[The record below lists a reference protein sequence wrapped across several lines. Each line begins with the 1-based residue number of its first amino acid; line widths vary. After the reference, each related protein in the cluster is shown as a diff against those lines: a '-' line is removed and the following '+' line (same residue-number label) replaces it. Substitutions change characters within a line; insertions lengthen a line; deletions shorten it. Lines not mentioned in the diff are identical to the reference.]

1 MSDKFIKNIT
11 RLLEEKSNMSLKI
24 LLEKDEND
32 NDDEGDD
39 KGEEASFADTFDDK
53 GEGEVED
60 EGEGEDEAGED
71 EGEGVD
77 EAGKDDTEKNA
88 AETLE
93 QLKTNFD
100 RTNIITAD
108 ENKITDEFKVHPEKV
123 MTLSAPSSVGNP
135 IKVESAKK
143 NSIKHFVILE
153 EKEREEIEDIL
164 NDYQDQ
170 IDGMEMQSYKNLKN
184 KESGALVDVAL
195 EVENAL
201 NYIAN
206 FDSHFKKSEIVYD
219 WFVDMI
225 ASTAAANKKEETLKQ
240 FKDALNEKL
249 PPEDKI
255 GIQEE
260 PASYNAMAGA
270 KPTA

>member
-11 RLLEEKSNMSLKI
+11 RLLEAKSNMSLKI

-32 NDDEGDD
+32 NDDEGEDE
-39 KGEEASFADTFDDK
+39 GNEASFADTFDDK

-60 EGEGEDEAGED
+60 EGEDEGEDEVEGEDED
-71 EGEGVD
+71 EGED
-77 EAGKDDTEKNA
+77 PRKSA

-108 ENKITDEFKVHPEKV
+108 ENKIADEFKVHPEKV
-123 MTLSAPSSVGNP
+123 MALSVPSSVGNP
-135 IKVESAKK
+135 IKAESAKK
-143 NSIKHFVILE
+143 NSIKRFVILE
-153 EKEREEIEDIL
+153 EEEREEREEIEDIL

-201 NYIAN
+201 NYIEN

-225 ASTAAANKKEETLKQ
+225 SSTAAANKKEETLRQ

-260 PASYNAMAGA
+260 PATYNAMAGA